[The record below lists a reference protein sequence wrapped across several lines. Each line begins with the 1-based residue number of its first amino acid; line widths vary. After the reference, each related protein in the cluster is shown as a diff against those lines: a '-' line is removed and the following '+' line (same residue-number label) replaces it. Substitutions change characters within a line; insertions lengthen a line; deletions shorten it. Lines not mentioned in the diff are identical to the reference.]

1 MLGAEN
7 RVGFAFAAALFAGL
21 STFAVRAAEPINL
34 RVAWVTVG
42 VDYPLVLLPVKGVT
56 RHLGQTY
63 TVEDQH
69 FAGTP
74 PMITALGAGELDLAP
89 LAFSALGLAIENA
102 GMTDLRVIADAFQ
115 DGVTGYHSTEY
126 MVLDASG
133 IHKVEDLKGKILATN
148 AVGSGVDIAMRAML
162 QKHGLDPAH
171 DVNIIEIPFPNMQP
185 VLLDHKADLIIGI
198 PPFSYDP
205 SLRRVARTLFTV
217 RDAVGPAQF
226 VIWTA
231 RSETL
236 KKDHAAI
243 VDYLEDNVRML
254 HWVLDP
260 KNHDQVVN
268 ALASLAKRPPA
279 SFAWMYTKDD
289 EYHDP
294 NGMPDVDSLS
304 HIIEVQHRAGFLKTS
319 INISKY
325 VDLGPE
331 REAVSRLR

>member
-1 MLGAEN
+1 MFSKAD
-7 RVGFAFAAALFAGL
+7 RIVFAFAAAFVAGL
-21 STFAVRAAEPINL
+21 WALAAPAAEPVKL
-34 RVAWVTVG
+34 RIAWVTVG
-42 VDYPLVLLPVKGVT
+42 VDYPIVLFPAQGVT

-102 GMTDLRVIADAFQ
+102 GMTDLRVIADGFQ

-126 MVLDASG
+126 MVLDDSD
-133 IHKVEDLKGKILATN
+133 IHKVEDLKSKVLATN

-162 QKHGLDPAH
+162 QKHGLDPAR
-171 DVNIIEIPFPNMQP
+171 DVRIVEIPFPNMAP
-185 VLLDHKADLIIGI
+185 VLLEHKADLIIGI

-205 SLRRVARTLFTV
+205 ALRRVARTLFAV
-217 RDAVGPAQF
+217 KDAVGPAEF

-236 KKDHAAI
+236 QKDHAAI

-260 KNHDQVVN
+260 KNHAQVVSILA
-268 ALASLAKRPPA
+268 ALTKRPPE
-279 SFAWMYTKDD
+279 SFAWMYTHDD

-294 NGMPDVDSLS
+294 NGMPDVASLS
-304 HIIEVQHRAGFLKTS
+304 HIIEVQHQAGFLKTS
-319 INISKY
+319 LDVAHY

-331 REAVSRLR
+331 KEALSRLH